1 MTFKIKRKKT
11 ILDKEN
17 LILFGYDVKLDTING
32 GFTNFDIGN
41 EEELIDSV
49 LEGINDSILNSKDI
63 NKRPYYITLSIIL
76 FSKLNNL
83 TSIEYITDNYD
94 SIVNREDIVNAYI

>member
-17 LILFGYDVKLDTING
+17 LILFGYDVKLDIING

-49 LEGINDSILNSKDI
+49 LEEINDSVLDSNNI
-63 NKRPYYITLSIIL
+63 NRRPYYITLSIIL
-76 FSKLNNL
+76 FSKLNNV
-83 TSIEYITDNYD
+83 TSIEYITDNYV
-94 SIVNREDIVNAYI
+94 SIVNREDIVSS

>member
-17 LILFGYDVKLDTING
+17 LILFGYDIKLDTING

-41 EEELIDSV
+41 EEELIDYV
-49 LEGINDSILNSKDI
+49 LEEINDSILDSNNI
-63 NKRPYYITLSIIL
+63 NRRPYYITLSIIL
-76 FSKLNNL
+76 FSKLNNV
-83 TSIEYITDNYD
+83 TSIEYITDNYV
-94 SIVNREDIVNAYI
+94 SIVNREDIVSS

>member
-1 MTFKIKRKKT
+1 MIFKIKRKKT

-17 LILFGYDVKLDTING
+17 LILFGYDVKLDITNS

-41 EEELIDSV
+41 EEDLIDSV
-49 LEGINDSILNSKDI
+49 LEEINDNILNSNDI

-83 TSIEYITDNYD
+83 TSIEYITDNYV
-94 SIVNREDIVNAYI
+94 SIINREDIVSS